1 MMDCVSKMMKFASA
15 EEAAA
20 PRGPAQSGTLGA
32 TASDPPPPFIKSD
45 LPPPLVFIKI
55 DLPPPL
61 VFIKIDLPPPLVFI
75 KRDVSE
81 ISSDYIE
88 IGVTLTLHLL
98 HLH

>member
-1 MMDCVSKMMKFASA
+1 MMKFASA

-61 VFIKIDLPPPLVFI
+61 VFIK
-75 KRDVSE
+75 RDVSE

>member
-1 MMDCVSKMMKFASA
+1 MKFASA